1 MSSRYELATRET
13 LIQKLEK
20 LEAVNY
26 GNLYNLCRANYHL
39 KECLE
44 ILRENNWRGDLQ
56 EQIIEQLEGQG

>member
-1 MSSRYELATRET
+1 MHSKYELATRET

-26 GNLYNLCRANYHL
+26 GNLYNLCRANHYL